1 MSEKTYTYEEA
12 NEASLKY
19 FGGDELAARVWVT
32 KYALKDSEGHLF
44 ERTPDDMHRR
54 LAGEIARI
62 ESKYPNPMSADEV
75 VELLRDF
82 RYAVPQG
89 SPMAGIGNRL
99 QVGSLSNCFV
109 IGIDGKPDSYGGIML
124 VDQEQVQLMKRRG
137 GVGHDL
143 SHLRPKGMAVTHSA
157 LTSTGLVPFM
167 ERYSNS
173 TREVAQDGRRGA
185 LMMTVSIKHPDSEAF
200 IDAKMTP
207 GKVTGANVSVRIDD
221 AFMEAVEAA
230 LPPAVPGRF
239 VRTARDQGY
248 RCPRTLVEDC
258 RQRMEVGR
266 ARRAFLG
273 HHPP

>member
-1 MSEKTYTYEEA
+1 MDAEMETQKTYTFEEA
-12 NEASLKY
+12 VEASNRY
-19 FGGDELAARVWVT
+19 FNGDALAAQVWVS
-32 KYALKDSEGHLF
+32 KYALKDSDGNIYEL
-44 ERTPDDMHRR
+44 TPDDMHRR
-54 LAGEIARI
+54 LANELARI
-62 ESKYPNPMSADEV
+62 EANYPEGMSSDEIF
-75 VELLRDF
+75 ELLRDF
-82 RYAVPQG
+82 RYVVPQG
-89 SPMAGIGNRL
+89 SPMAGIGNNR

-109 IGIDGKPDSYGGIML
+109 VGIDGKPDSYGGIML

-143 SHLRPKGMAVTHSA
+143 SHLRPKGSAVKNSA

-221 AFMEAVEAA
+221 DFMSAA
-230 LPPAVPGRF
+230 ENG
-239 VRTARDQGY
+239 TSYTQ
-248 RCPRTLVEDC
+248 
-258 RQRMEVGR
+258 
-266 ARRAFLG
+266 
-273 HHPP
+273 

>member
-75 VELLRDF
+75 FELLRDF

-89 SPMAGIGNRL
+89 SPMAGIGNKL

-124 VDQEQVQLMKRRG
+124 VDQ
-137 GVGHDL
+137 
-143 SHLRPKGMAVTHSA
+143 
-157 LTSTGLVPFM
+157 
-167 ERYSNS
+167 
-173 TREVAQDGRRGA
+173 
-185 LMMTVSIKHPDSEAF
+185 
-200 IDAKMTP
+200 
-207 GKVTGANVSVRIDD
+207 
-221 AFMEAVEAA
+221 
-230 LPPAVPGRF
+230 
-239 VRTARDQGY
+239 
-248 RCPRTLVEDC
+248 
-258 RQRMEVGR
+258 
-266 ARRAFLG
+266 
-273 HHPP
+273 